1 MIDFICDKK
10 QKLSKIVLHNYSDIS
25 YSTIQKLLRSK
36 DIKLNG
42 KRINKDV
49 ELIVG
54 DRVQIYF
61 NPTKK
66 DKYEILYKDDN
77 VIVIDKKS
85 GYTSEDVY
93 NALLSEFSCAKFIH
107 RLDRNTAGVMI
118 FALNESSE
126 NQLLSG
132 FKNRSFEK
140 FYSATVFGKMPKKQD
155 VLTAYLAKDEKNSI
169 VKIFDKKVD
178 GSTLIKTGY
187 EVVNE
192 YEDTSLL
199 KVKLYTG
206 KTHQIR
212 AHLAHI
218 GHFIL
223 GDGKYGDN
231 EFNRSKGVKS
241 QKLVAKELKLF
252 FSQGSSLDYLD
263 NKSFYSKQD
272 WYATGRFYP

>member
-36 DIKLNG
+36 DIKING
-42 KRINKDV
+42 KRTNKDV
-49 ELIVG
+49 ELLVG
-54 DRVQIYF
+54 DRVQIYY
-61 NPTKK
+61 NPIQK

-85 GYTSEDVY
+85 GYTSEEVY
-93 NALLSEFSCAKFIH
+93 DSLLSNFARAKFIH

-126 NQLLSG
+126 NQLLYG
-132 FKNRSFEK
+132 FKNRLFEK
-140 FYSATVFGKMPKKQD
+140 FYSATVYGKMPKKQD
-155 VLTAYLAKDEKNSI
+155 LLTAYLIKDEKNSL
-169 VKIFDKKVD
+169 VKIFDKKVE
-178 GSTLIKTGY
+178 GASLIKTGY
-187 EVVNE
+187 EVVSE
-192 YEDTSLL
+192 GEDTSLL

-218 GHFIL
+218 GHFVV

-231 EFNRSKGVKS
+231 EFNKSKGVKS
-241 QKLVAKELKLF
+241 QKLVAKELKLIF
-252 FSQGSSLDYLD
+252 NQDSSLYYLN

-272 WYATGRFYP
+272 